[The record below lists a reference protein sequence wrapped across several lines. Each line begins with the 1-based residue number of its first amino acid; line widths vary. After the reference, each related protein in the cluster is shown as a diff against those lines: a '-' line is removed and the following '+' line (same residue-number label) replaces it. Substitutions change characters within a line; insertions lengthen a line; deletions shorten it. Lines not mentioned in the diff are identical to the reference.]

1 MLHKERDWSCQLVL
15 NQQISSFQYNGII
28 CFLTLFANVKSLKQ
42 GLQLEASWMMI
53 YLNGVIT
60 DNIRQFIH
68 LHKLDP
74 DVLPLCPLQTDE
86 RQLESSLPILPSESL
101 GSHPFF
107 KFIDSLQRQNETM
120 KKTPLLSLGKLS
132 YQCYITKMISDIS
145 LWLSDKHFL
154 SENIIFKH
162 FSVNKWYTFSLDT
175 HLSIYV
181 IYTLL
186 NQIIWL

>member
-1 MLHKERDWSCQLVL
+1 MPH
-15 NQQISSFQYNGII
+15 QQNKVAQGKGLIVPAGTEPTNILFSTKWNMFSDS
-28 CFLTLFANVKSLKQ
+28 FANVKLLKQ
-42 GLQLEASWMMI
+42 GLQLEASPMMI
-53 YLNGVIT
+53 YFNGVIT

-74 DVLPLCPLQTDE
+74 DVLHLCPLQKDE

-145 LWLSDKHFL
+145 L
-154 SENIIFKH
+154 
-162 FSVNKWYTFSLDT
+162 
-175 HLSIYV
+175 
-181 IYTLL
+181 
-186 NQIIWL
+186 

>member
-1 MLHKERDWSCQLVL
+1 MSYFNE
-15 NQQISSFQYNGII
+15 
-28 CFLTLFANVKSLKQ
+28 
-42 GLQLEASWMMI
+42 
-53 YLNGVIT
+53 VIT

-74 DVLPLCPLQTDE
+74 DVLPLCLLQTDE